1 VNARSA
7 KTDNISASYRGFPS
21 GALSSPN
28 YAEEIVSKPVSSD
41 NSTRLIGFLGT
52 LNYSYND
59 VYLLDASVRM
69 DGSSEFGADKRFA
82 PFWSAG
88 TGVNIHNYGFMK
100 GQTVIDQL
108 KIRVS
113 YGQTGKVN
121 FPPYVARTTYKM
133 FTDGW

>member
-1 VNARSA
+1 MLLGVNARSA

-59 VYLLDASVRM
+59 VYLLDASV
-69 DGSSEFGADKRFA
+69 
-82 PFWSAG
+82 W
-88 TGVNIHNYGFMK
+88 
-100 GQTVIDQL
+100 TVLRNSGRINGL
-108 KIRVS
+108 LPSGLRGPVS
-113 YGQTGKVN
+113 I
-121 FPPYVARTTYKM
+121 FITTVL
-133 FTDGW
+133 